1 MRLQKADEMELS
13 INFKSMRLSW
23 VLGNIA
29 LLIWLTLA
37 FIKSGEFPLILFTI
51 ISLQNVIFFG
61 SKLYMTRKMS
71 SNEK

>member
-1 MRLQKADEMELS
+1 MRLQKADEIELS

-23 VLGNIA
+23 VFGNIA
-29 LLIWLTLA
+29 LFIWLTLA
-37 FIKSGEFPLILFTI
+37 FIKNGEFPLILFTI

-71 SNEK
+71 NDEK